1 VRVVLLPDPKVT
13 PPLEAAPGLKSRTL
27 APMVEMDFWIADEEP
42 APISII
48 AITAPT
54 PIMIPRAVNMARIGV
69 RRNAV
74 IALRTAR

>member
-1 VRVVLLPDPKVT
+1 
-13 PPLEAAPGLKSRTL
+13 
-27 APMVEMDFWIADEEP
+27 MVEMDFRIADEDP

-54 PIMIPRAVNMARIGV
+54 LMMMPRAVNMARIGL
-69 RRNAV
+69 RHNAV

>member
-1 VRVVLLPDPKVT
+1 VRVVVLPDPKVT

-27 APMVEMDFWIADEEP
+27 APMVEMDFRIADEDP

-54 PIMIPRAVNMARIGV
+54 LMMMPRAVNMARIGL
-69 RRNAV
+69 RHNAV

>member
-1 VRVVLLPDPKVT
+1 
-13 PPLEAAPGLKSRTL
+13 
-27 APMVEMDFWIADEEP
+27 MVEMDFWIADEEP